1 MINPEKFGLAS
12 NIPVTFLTPEQSA
25 KIPGTSSGYNAVYK
39 IGDNRVRY
47 ELLKAGK
54 FLSDTPQPPVAVV
67 EPQPTEAVVVEDVP
81 VVPTEVIEEPVA
93 PVVEETQPV
102 VEESTPVEPVV
113 EDTPVAQPT
122 TKKKK

>member
-54 FLSDTPQPPVAVV
+54 FLSDSPQPPVAVV
-67 EPQPTEAVVVEDVP
+67 EPQPTEAVVEDVP

>member
-54 FLSDTPQPPVAVV
+54 FLSDSPQPPVAVV
-67 EPQPTEAVVVEDVP
+67 EPQPTEAVVEDVP

-102 VEESTPVEPVV
+102 EESNPVDPVV
-113 EDTPVAQPT
+113 EVAPVAQTT